1 MREGVRKPGKHP
13 VAAFWPGGSTVSA
26 HFENR
31 NIGVQLGPES
41 QDLAD
46 VDLDCNAALTAAPHL
61 LPVTNCGFGRAGC
74 QTHWLYTVSD
84 KAASYLKLED
94 PTMAGGQATIVELR
108 WPEFDEQEQ
117 RYKALQTVIPPSLH
131 YTGATIEWL
140 RDGEPTVVPG
150 VDLAAAVRHIG
161 AAVLIARHAKPKKR
175 HELVLLMANLLVRA
189 RLGR

>member
-1 MREGVRKPGKHP
+1 MTTVNGHFDRYLARKWQVVPVHRPDAATGGCSCGKACSKPGKHP
-13 VAAFWPGGSTVSA
+13 VAAFWPGGSSVSA

-94 PTMAGGQATIVELR
+94 PTMAGGQA
-108 WPEFDEQEQ
+108 
-117 RYKALQTVIPPSLH
+117 
-131 YTGATIEWL
+131 
-140 RDGEPTVVPG
+140 
-150 VDLAAAVRHIG
+150 
-161 AAVLIARHAKPKKR
+161 
-175 HELVLLMANLLVRA
+175 
-189 RLGR
+189 